1 MGENAPKRRRTHT
14 VPIEKP
20 PWAKL
25 FCIATAVRNHAMRR
39 VGKSSDFVKVS
50 LLPDDWFLA
59 KYIIAAA
66 AIAIIVFVE
75 KKLGRAK

>member
-1 MGENAPKRRRTHT
+1 
-14 VPIEKP
+14 
-20 PWAKL
+20 
-25 FCIATAVRNHAMRR
+25 MRR